1 MIFSKTV
8 RLHYYNFISFS
19 LSSFPVIS
27 IKPVQRIMR
36 YQLLLKD
43 ILKYTEKAEEDST
56 NMTAV
61 VEVMQKIPKSAN
73 EMMMVGRLQVSD
85 YLWDLVILIPRLDQF
100 RFYLI
105 IDVYPLISFHP

>member
-1 MIFSKTV
+1 
-8 RLHYYNFISFS
+8 
-19 LSSFPVIS
+19 
-27 IKPVQRIMR
+27 MR

-43 ILKYTEKAEEDST
+43 ILKYTEKAEEDAT

-85 YLWDLVILIPRLDQF
+85 YRWDLDLHRLGEF

-105 IDVYPLISFHP
+105 IDIYPLISFHPYSSRIKNADDRCFEK